1 MPKRRAFLKPARCL
15 HLFSVSDVSTSVNY
29 FSPAIRSLLLLLP
42 VAMLLSG
49 CDLQKD
55 IDVELPALPA
65 QLVTE
70 CYLED
75 GQIPRLTVTETTPY
89 LASPV
94 PVLPTDVTVVLTLPS
109 GRHDTLR
116 FRPGIDSTILKGYTH
131 IGSRPLVARP
141 GDTFS
146 LEVYD
151 TKGRRVTGTAT
162 MPDRIP
168 IDSLRYKFN
177 DKPTEERKAYLLTSF
192 TDPAATADFYR
203 LQIHKDSIST
213 DRERDFELD
222 DRLNNGKSFTVGTS
236 YQFRAGDTL
245 LVTLYHI
252 DQPYYLFR
260 QSVRDARDA
269 NGNPFAQPSAIRS
282 TVQGGVG
289 VFTVLSYDRK
299 QIILR

>member
-1 MPKRRAFLKPARCL
+1 MLPF
-15 HLFSVSDVSTSVNY
+15 FVSDFPRSVKY
-29 FSPAIRSLLLLLP
+29 LPPFVRPLVALLP
-42 VAMLLSG
+42 LALLSA

-89 LASPV
+89 LASPI
-94 PVLPTDVTVVLTLPS
+94 PVLPLDVTVVLTLPS
-109 GRHDTLR
+109 GRRDTLR
-116 FRPGIDSTILKGYTH
+116 FQPGIDSVQMKGYTH
-131 IGSRPLVARP
+131 IGRRPLVARP
-141 GDTFS
+141 GDTFG

-162 MPDRIP
+162 MPSRIP
-168 IDSLRYKFN
+168 IDSLEYKFN
-177 DKPTEERKAYLLTSF
+177 DRPAEDRKAYLLASF
-192 TDPAATADFYR
+192 QDPAASTDFYR
-203 LQIHKDSIST
+203 LQIHKDSISSE
-213 DRERDFELD
+213 RERDFTLD
-222 DRLNNGKSFTVGTS
+222 DRLNNGKLFTVGTS
-236 YQFRAGDTL
+236 YQFDAGDTL

-260 QSVRDARDA
+260 QSVSDARNA
-269 NGNPFAQPSAIRS
+269 NGNPFAQPSGIRS

>member
-1 MPKRRAFLKPARCL
+1 
-15 HLFSVSDVSTSVNY
+15 
-29 FSPAIRSLLLLLP
+29 
-42 VAMLLSG
+42 MLLSG

-141 GDTFS
+141 GDTFR

-162 MPDRIP
+162 MPGRIP

-236 YQFRAGDTL
+236 YQFQAGDTL